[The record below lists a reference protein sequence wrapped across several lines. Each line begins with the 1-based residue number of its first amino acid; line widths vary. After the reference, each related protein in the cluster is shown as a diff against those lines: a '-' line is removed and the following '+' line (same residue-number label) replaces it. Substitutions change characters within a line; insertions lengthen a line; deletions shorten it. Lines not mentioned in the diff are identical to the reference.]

1 MSKRITTCIKCQ
13 YFYLH
18 DHITGKMRCANN
30 ARTCANDIPEELE
43 EIQLDCEYWTEKM
56 EPIEPEPEDNVQLS
70 IDLRLY
76 R

>member
-30 ARTCANDIPEELE
+30 ARTWANDMPEELE
-43 EIQLDCEYWTEKM
+43 EIQLNCEYWTEKI
-56 EPIEPEPEDNVQLS
+56 EPIKQGNIFGEIYEQLS
-70 IDLRLY
+70 MF
-76 R
+76 